1 MVPVDQAPLR
11 KDTEK
16 ECRRAMKTAARL
28 REQIEE
34 YQRSVVPSYERWLGN
49 TFGPLLEEERNAEN
63 RIAELEDLIT
73 EVTAAQFWSGGSQR
87 SAYEK
92 VMNERSKGKDSEKL
106 DDEDF
111 DDDDEDDLG
120 DPKNDKDLP
129 MEEQMFREFVRN
141 VLGLNPSKLAKAEY
155 RSLFKEFRSQSGLG
169 SNGHD
174 DEPPGGWVGAAKKK
188 DHPARVKE
196 LYRLLVRRLHPDSG
210 ADYDGESARL
220 WHSLQEAYQNND
232 LERLE
237 ILLAITDIHD
247 GSGTAQASLFHLRQ
261 VTAEFLRGE
270 RALRQKLGKLRK
282 TPAYLFSV
290 CKDLPG
296 LEERTRSK
304 IDKRLHVAR
313 GHLRHL
319 EELVGSWKSEATK
332 KTAKGKP
339 ARTTKREP
347 KSQQKFKF

>member
-34 YQRSVVPSYERWLGN
+34 YERSVVPSYERWL
-49 TFGPLLEEERNAEN
+49 TIAFGSLLDEEQAAEH

-87 SAYEK
+87 SAYQK
-92 VMNERSKGKDSEKL
+92 VMNERSKGEDREKPE
-106 DDEDF
+106 DEDF
-111 DDDDEDDLG
+111 DDDEEDLG
-120 DPKNDKDLP
+120 DPKNDKDLS

-141 VLGLNPSKLAKAEY
+141 VLSLNPDKLGKAEY

-169 SNGHD
+169 GNGRED
-174 DEPPGGWVGAAKKK
+174 GDAGSVGSALKKR

-220 WHSLQEAYQNND
+220 WHTLQEAYQNND

-237 ILLAITDIHD
+237 ILLAVTDIHD

-270 RALRQKLGKLRK
+270 RSLRQKLVKLRK

-290 CKDLPG
+290 CKDLVG
-296 LEERTRSK
+296 LEARTRAK

-319 EELVGSWKSEATK
+319 EELVGSWKSEPAKKSPKT
-332 KTAKGKP
+332 KTARP
-339 ARTTKREP
+339 AKNEP
-347 KSQQKFKF
+347 KSQQKFSF

>member
-28 REQIEE
+28 REQIEDFE
-34 YQRSVVPSYERWLGN
+34 KSVLPSYDRWMGK
-49 TFGPLLEEERNAEN
+49 TFGPLLEEEQKAES

-87 SAYEK
+87 SAYQK
-92 VMNERSKGKDSEKL
+92 VMNERGKKEGAGDW

-111 DDDDEDDLG
+111 DDDDDDLG
-120 DPKNDKDLP
+120 DPKNDKDRP
-129 MEEQMFREFVRN
+129 PEEQMFREFIRN
-141 VLGLNPSKLAKAEY
+141 VLGLNPDKLAKAEY
-155 RSLFKEFRSQSGLG
+155 RSLFKEFRSQSGMG
-169 SNGHD
+169 ANGHHD
-174 DEPPGGWVGAAKKK
+174 DSFAGSAAGAKKRE
-188 DHPARVKE
+188 HPSRVKE

-237 ILLAITDIHD
+237 ILLAVTDIHD
-247 GSGTAQASLFHLRQ
+247 GSGTAQATLFHLRQ

-282 TPAYLFSV
+282 TPAYIFSI
-290 CKDLPG
+290 CKDLAG
-296 LEERTRSK
+296 LEERTRAK

-319 EELVGSWKSEATK
+319 EELVGSWKSEPKKPPTK
-332 KTAKGKP
+332 KSPSRPSKK
-339 ARTTKREP
+339 EP
-347 KSQQKFKF
+347 KSQQKFEF

>member
-1 MVPVDQAPLR
+1 MVPIDQAPLR

-34 YQRSVVPSYERWLGN
+34 YQKSVVPSYERWLGA
-49 TFGPLLEEERNAEN
+49 TFGSLMEEERTAEN
-63 RIAELEDLIT
+63 RIVELEDLIT

-87 SAYEK
+87 SAYQK
-92 VMNERSKGKDSEKL
+92 VMNERSKGEGSEKL

-111 DDDDEDDLG
+111 DDDEDDLG
-120 DPKNDKDLP
+120 DPKSDKDYSS
-129 MEEQMFREFVRN
+129 EEQMFREFVRN
-141 VLGLNPSKLAKAEY
+141 VLGLNPDKLAKAEY
-155 RSLFKEFRSQSGLG
+155 RSLFKEFQSQSGLG
-169 SNGHD
+169 GNGHE
-174 DEPPGGWVGAAKKK
+174 DESLGAGLGAAKKR
-188 DHPARVKE
+188 DHPSRVKE

-247 GSGTAQASLFHLRQ
+247 GSGTAQATLFHLRQ

-290 CKDLPG
+290 CKDLMG
-296 LEERTRSK
+296 LEERTRAK
-304 IDKRLHVAR
+304 IDRRLQAAR

-319 EELVGSWKSEATK
+319 EELVGSWKSEPAK
-332 KTAKGKP
+332 KPAKAKP
-339 ARTTKREP
+339 ARAIKPGP
-347 KSQQKFKF
+347 KSQQKFNF

>member
-1 MVPVDQAPLR
+1 
-11 KDTEK
+11 
-16 ECRRAMKTAARL
+16 MKTAARL
-28 REQIEE
+28 REQIED
-34 YQRSVVPSYERWLGN
+34 YQKSVVPSYERWLGN
-49 TFGPLLEEERNAEN
+49 TFGPLLDEERKAEN

-87 SAYEK
+87 SAYQK
-92 VMNERSKGKDSEKL
+92 VMNERSKGKDAEKP

-111 DDDDEDDLG
+111 DDDEDDLG
-120 DPKNDKDLP
+120 DPKNDKDYSS
-129 MEEQMFREFVRN
+129 EEQMFREFVRN
-141 VLGLNPSKLAKAEY
+141 VLGLNPDKLAKAEY
-155 RSLFKEFRSQSGLG
+155 RSLFKEFRSQSGMG
-169 SNGHD
+169 ANGHD
-174 DEPPGGWVGAAKKK
+174 DDSLGGGVGGAKKR

-247 GSGTAQASLFHLRQ
+247 GSGTAQATLFHLRQ

-282 TPAYLFSV
+282 TPAYLFSI
-290 CKDLPG
+290 CKDLAG
-296 LEERTRSK
+296 LEERTRTK

-319 EELVGSWKSEATK
+319 EELVGSWKSEPTK
-332 KTAKGKP
+332 KPAKGKTT
-339 ARTTKREP
+339 RTTKREP

>member
-1 MVPVDQAPLR
+1 MVPVDQVPLR

-28 REQIEE
+28 REQIEDFE
-34 YQRSVVPSYERWLGN
+34 KSVLPSYDRWMGK
-49 TFGPLLEEERNAEN
+49 TFGPLLEEEQKTED

-87 SAYEK
+87 SAYQK
-92 VMNERSKGKDSEKL
+92 VMNERDKKEADGDL

-111 DDDDEDDLG
+111 DDDDDLG
-120 DPKNDKDLP
+120 DPKNDKDCP
-129 MEEQMFREFVRN
+129 PEEQMFREFVRN
-141 VLGLNPSKLAKAEY
+141 VLGLNPEKLAKAEY
-155 RSLFKEFRSQSGLG
+155 RSLFKEFRSQSGMG
-169 SNGHD
+169 GNGHH
-174 DEPPGGWVGAAKKK
+174 DESSDGSAAGAKKRE
-188 DHPARVKE
+188 HPSRVKE

-247 GSGTAQASLFHLRQ
+247 GSGTAQATLFHLRQ

-270 RALRQKLGKLRK
+270 RALRQKLAKLRK

-290 CKDLPG
+290 CKDLAG
-296 LEERTRSK
+296 LEERTRTK
-304 IDKRLHVAR
+304 IDKRLQVAR

-319 EELVGSWKSEATK
+319 EELVGSWKSEP
-332 KTAKGKP
+332 KTKP
-339 ARTTKREP
+339 AK
-347 KSQQKFKF
+347 KSAARPSKKESKSRQKFKI